1 MYSTSPVLCGAFF
14 IDTTVSHPFSL
25 SKREIPPT
33 MLAPEFTL
41 VSTSEVIMHQMIEKK
56 KPVQKKKQVERPV
69 GVAPEVI
76 EDAVL
81 KIMGKPKNFYQI
93 NALNLY
99 DNRWRVDIWTS
110 YVAKDSMTGL
120 DSYKISY
127 SYFCHVQGNE
137 IVKSMPEIG
146 QPFPK
151 IEKPLRL

>member
-1 MYSTSPVLCGAFF
+1 
-14 IDTTVSHPFSL
+14 
-25 SKREIPPT
+25 
-33 MLAPEFTL
+33 
-41 VSTSEVIMHQMIEKK
+41 MHQMIEKK

-69 GVAPEVI
+69 GVAPELI

-110 YVAKDSMTGL
+110 YVARDSMTGL

-137 IVKSMPEIG
+137 IVKSIPEIG

-151 IEKPLRL
+151 VEKPLRL

>member
-1 MYSTSPVLCGAFF
+1 
-14 IDTTVSHPFSL
+14 
-25 SKREIPPT
+25 
-33 MLAPEFTL
+33 
-41 VSTSEVIMHQMIEKK
+41 MHQMIEKK
-56 KPVQKKKQVERPV
+56 KPVQKKKVERPA
-69 GVAPEVI
+69 GVAPELI

-110 YVAKDSMTGL
+110 YIAKNSMTGL

-127 SYFCHVQGNE
+127 SYFCHVQGTE
-137 IVKSMPEIG
+137 IVKSIPELG

-151 IEKPLRL
+151 VEKPLRL

>member
-1 MYSTSPVLCGAFF
+1 M
-14 IDTTVSHPFSL
+14 ID
-25 SKREIPPT
+25 
-33 MLAPEFTL
+33 
-41 VSTSEVIMHQMIEKK
+41 KK
-56 KPVQKKKQVERPV
+56 KNVKKKVVDRPT
-69 GVAPEVI
+69 GVAPELI

-81 KIMGKPKNFYQI
+81 KILGKPKNFYQN
-93 NALNLY
+93 NALNVY

-127 SYFCHVQGNE
+127 SYFCHIQGNE

>member
-1 MYSTSPVLCGAFF
+1 
-14 IDTTVSHPFSL
+14 
-25 SKREIPPT
+25 
-33 MLAPEFTL
+33 
-41 VSTSEVIMHQMIEKK
+41 MHQMIDKK
-56 KPVQKKKQVERPV
+56 KKNKNKTVDGPL
-69 GVAPEVI
+69 GVAPELI

-93 NALNLY
+93 KALNVY

-110 YVAKDSMTGL
+110 YVPKNSMTGL

-137 IVKSMPEIG
+137 IVKSIPEIG
-146 QPFPK
+146 KPFPK

>member
-1 MYSTSPVLCGAFF
+1 
-14 IDTTVSHPFSL
+14 
-25 SKREIPPT
+25 
-33 MLAPEFTL
+33 
-41 VSTSEVIMHQMIEKK
+41 MHQMIEKSK
-56 KPVQKKKQVERPV
+56 TVQKKKKTVKPA
-69 GVAPEVI
+69 GVAPELV

-81 KIMGKPKNFYQI
+81 KIMGKPKDFYQI
-93 NALNLY
+93 NALNVY

-110 YVAKDSMTGL
+110 YVAKNSMTGL

>member
-1 MYSTSPVLCGAFF
+1 M
-14 IDTTVSHPFSL
+14 ID
-25 SKREIPPT
+25 
-33 MLAPEFTL
+33 
-41 VSTSEVIMHQMIEKK
+41 KK
-56 KPVQKKKQVERPV
+56 KNVKKKVVDRPT
-69 GVAPEVI
+69 GVAPELI

-93 NALNLY
+93 NALNVY

-120 DSYKISY
+120 DSYKISD